1 MNASNDINQEQL
13 LPIPVNEPL
22 PHRKVMRRWLIPL
35 SERTTVYA
43 IVLLI
48 FDYSLLFGALAGTV
62 LVHAWLGKL
71 ALGMAAGFM
80 IGRLFIIGHDAC
92 HQSLTPHRGLN
103 RVLGRIAFLPSIT
116 PYSLWDVGHNVVHHG
131 YTNLKGFD
139 FVWAP
144 LTRDEFNALPLW
156 RQAMDRVYRSGWA
169 PGLYYMI
176 EIWWLRMFFPSK
188 SYLGTRRAIFLWDC
202 LLVSAYALV
211 WTAALVFAASAAS
224 EPLLP
229 VLVCGLFV
237 PFLFWCSMIGF
248 VVYVH
253 HTHVKVSWYD
263 DRADWAR
270 AQPFISTTVHLTFP
284 LRFGAVLHHIM
295 EHTAHHLD
303 MSIPLYRL
311 KTAQK
316 MLEDLLPQRIV
327 IQRFSWRWYFD
338 TARRC
343 KLYDFTRRCWTAYSG
358 HATSEPAVVPV

>member
-1 MNASNDINQEQL
+1 
-13 LPIPVNEPL
+13 V
-22 PHRKVMRRWLIPL
+22 
-35 SERTTVYA
+35 
-43 IVLLI
+43 
-48 FDYSLLFGALAGTV
+48 
-62 LVHAWLGKL
+62 
-71 ALGMAAGFM
+71 
-80 IGRLFIIGHDAC
+80 
-92 HQSLTPHRGLN
+92 
-103 RVLGRIAFLPSIT
+103 
-116 PYSLWDVGHNVVHHG
+116 
-131 YTNLKGFD
+131 
-139 FVWAP
+139 
-144 LTRDEFNALPLW
+144 
-156 RQAMDRVYRSGWA
+156 
-169 PGLYYMI
+169 
-176 EIWWLRMFFPSK
+176 
-188 SYLGTRRAIFLWDC
+188 
-202 LLVSAYALV
+202 
-211 WTAALVFAASAAS
+211 
-224 EPLLP
+224 LP
-229 VLVCGLFV
+229 VLVCGLLV

-358 HATSEPAVVPV
+358 HATSEPAAVPV

>member
-1 MNASNDINQEQL
+1 MRAWL
-13 LPIPVNEPL
+13 MPL
-22 PHRKVMRRWLIPL
+22 T
-35 SERTTVYA
+35 ERTTLYA
-43 IVLLI
+43 FGLLF
-48 FDYSLLFGALAGTV
+48 FDYALLASTLAAV
-62 LVHAWLGKL
+62 IFAPNWWLRIVC
-71 ALGMAAGFM
+71 GMAAGFV

-144 LTRDEFNALPLW
+144 LTRTEFDALPWW
-156 RQAMDRVYRSGWA
+156 RQLLDRVYRSGWA

-176 EIWWLRMFFPSK
+176 EIWWLRMFFPSRK
-188 SYLGTRRAIFLWDC
+188 YMATRRSVFFWDC
-202 LLVSAYALV
+202 MLAGSFG
-211 WTAALVFAASAAS
+211 AAWIVAMMVAAHAAGQ
-224 EPLLP
+224 PLLP
-229 VLVCGLFV
+229 VLVCGV
-237 PFLFWCSMIGF
+237 GIPFLFWCWMIGF

-253 HTHVKVSWYD
+253 HTHVRVSWFD

-311 KTAQK
+311 KNAQK
-316 MLEDLLPQRIV
+316 LLEELLPQRIV
-327 IQRFSWRWYFD
+327 IQRFSWRWYFE

-358 HATSEPAVVPV
+358 KATSDPAPLLRSYAGQAPG

>member
-1 MNASNDINQEQL
+1 
-13 LPIPVNEPL
+13 
-22 PHRKVMRRWLIPL
+22 
-35 SERTTVYA
+35 
-43 IVLLI
+43 
-48 FDYSLLFGALAGTV
+48 
-62 LVHAWLGKL
+62 
-71 ALGMAAGFM
+71 
-80 IGRLFIIGHDAC
+80 
-92 HQSLTPHRGLN
+92 
-103 RVLGRIAFLPSIT
+103 
-116 PYSLWDVGHNVVHHG
+116 
-131 YTNLKGFD
+131 
-139 FVWAP
+139 
-144 LTRDEFNALPLW
+144 
-156 RQAMDRVYRSGWA
+156 
-169 PGLYYMI
+169 
-176 EIWWLRMFFPSK
+176 MFFPSK

-211 WTAALVFAASAAS
+211 WTAALVFAAAAAS

-327 IQRFSWRWYFD
+327 IQRFSWGWYFD